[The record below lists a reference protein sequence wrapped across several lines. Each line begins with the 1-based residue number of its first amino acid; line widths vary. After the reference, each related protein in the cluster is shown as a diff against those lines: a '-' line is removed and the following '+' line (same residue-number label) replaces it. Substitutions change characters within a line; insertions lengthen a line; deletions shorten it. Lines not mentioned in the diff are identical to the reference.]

1 MASNI
6 IKVEYNGQCA
16 IVNLSDVAY
25 IKLDKNLGQLSIHLT
40 FDPTFCIF
48 FSEHD
53 ISKQNE
59 LYALYLD
66 LYTKWKNKS
75 DADKELELS
84 LING

>member
-6 IKVEYNGQCA
+6 IKVEYNGVCA

-25 IKLDKNLGQLSIHLT
+25 IRYDKHQGHLSIHLT

-48 FSEHD
+48 FNEFD
-53 ISKQNE
+53 RSKRDDLN
-59 LYALYLD
+59 ALYLD

-84 LING
+84 LLNG

>member
-25 IKLDKNLGQLSIHLT
+25 IKLDKNAGHLSIFLT

-48 FSEHD
+48 FNEFD
-53 ISKQNE
+53 RSKHNE

-66 LYTKWKNKS
+66 LYTKWKNKC

-84 LING
+84 LLNG